1 MCAHNYYNKCIQ
13 SYCINYVSC
22 YDNQNANIN
31 IVDLRSG
38 PMEPVRGKAELLP
51 PSFRQAKL
59 PPISPASSTEQ
70 PHPTATILLA
80 ASTQLKS
87 TMEHLLSETRSTE
100 SCLQQAI
107 ESLWDRMLEMLESRS
122 KQLEEEHG
130 QTRKELAET
139 QEALRRLAEREVALV
154 QQNSK
159 HTIELIKS
167 EKEQD
172 KLKSEM
178 AELKKAFS
186 AREAAG
192 SVRARDETHALQVK
206 HSTVLE
212 GLQKCLADKIRSLK
226 EYQDKVGKMT
236 EKIQKLSQQITSEK
250 VSSEQLHKTTA
261 EQVQQ
266 KTAENRKMAL
276 EISKLK
282 SQLTFNSSS
291 LAASR
296 DEAKQLQTQL
306 KSALKTADHTADDLR
321 KQHVAV
327 VKSLEEKIAALQ
339 RVMEE
344 LTLQHR
350 SEIAALHEQLQ
361 QSTAAGQEDYCDARI
376 KLLQYQN
383 RQEKLKLK
391 RELKMQ

>member
-1 MCAHNYYNKCIQ
+1 
-13 SYCINYVSC
+13 
-22 YDNQNANIN
+22 
-31 IVDLRSG
+31 
-38 PMEPVRGKAELLP
+38 
-51 PSFRQAKL
+51 
-59 PPISPASSTEQ
+59 
-70 PHPTATILLA
+70 
-80 ASTQLKS
+80 
-87 TMEHLLSETRSTE
+87 
-100 SCLQQAI
+100 
-107 ESLWDRMLEMLESRS
+107 MLESRS

-226 EYQDKVGKMT
+226 EYQDKVSTLYNNSTSAHKYVVLLKVGKMT

-266 KTAENRKMAL
+266 KTAQNRKMAL

-282 SQLTFNSSS
+282 VSCIS
-291 LAASR
+291 
-296 DEAKQLQTQL
+296 
-306 KSALKTADHTADDLR
+306 
-321 KQHVAV
+321 
-327 VKSLEEKIAALQ
+327 
-339 RVMEE
+339 
-344 LTLQHR
+344 
-350 SEIAALHEQLQ
+350 
-361 QSTAAGQEDYCDARI
+361 
-376 KLLQYQN
+376 
-383 RQEKLKLK
+383 
-391 RELKMQ
+391 